1 MDRLREP
8 RPGGND
14 RTDLTGTVLIT
25 IDSLRADALSGAGA
39 SEHAPTLTGLRD
51 RGTVFENAFA
61 HGNWTPFSFPSIMS
75 SRPVFERSPSIGLPA
90 SPTLAETLSEA
101 GIATGGIN
109 AANGFLTDH
118 WGYDRGFRE
127 FDALLGEEGGVYSRY
142 LSAHPTVQGWMKLAG
157 TATRRATNRA
167 KGAIGSVAD
176 GSLGPGSSGTP
187 SDERTRN
194 TRAAAAGDA
203 RAAAVG
209 ARARSFVERVEEP
222 FFLWIHYMDAHTPYL
237 PAPRHVAAVTGDRV
251 GILRALRAH
260 ARTGLGLE
268 VDAGTLGRLRQLYRA
283 AIRGIDASIQE
294 VLDGLAAR
302 DLRDRTSIIVAGD
315 HGEEFQE
322 HGHLAH
328 YPKLYEELI
337 HVPLIVDHP
346 KGLSQR
352 VGRAVGLDT
361 IAPTIC
367 AGMGVDSP
375 PEFEGQSL
383 DRAIQ
388 AGEPIAERPVVS
400 VTVRGEKVTQQPIP
414 RRLDEGEL
422 LASARTR
429 KWTYIYHTD
438 SGHREL
444 YRRSV
449 DPAERENVYAE
460 FEGTETVRR
469 LHRAVSEHA
478 DRLGGAEA
486 TNERGPPSGVA
497 TRLKALGYR

>member
-1 MDRLREP
+1 MDRLRES
-8 RPGGND
+8 RSGGDN
-14 RTDLTGTVLIT
+14 RSLAGTVLIT
-25 IDSLRADALSGAGA
+25 IDSLRADALSGTGAG
-39 SEHAPTLTGLRD
+39 EHAPTLTGLRD
-51 RGTVFENAFA
+51 RGTTFENAFA

-75 SRPVFERSPSIGLPA
+75 SRPVFERSRSIGLPE
-90 SPTLAETLSEA
+90 SPTLAETLSGA
-101 GIATGGIN
+101 GITTAGIN

-127 FDALLGEEGGVYSRY
+127 FDALLGEDNGVYSKY
-142 LSAHPTVQGWMKLAG
+142 LSAHPTVQGWVQLVG
-157 TATRRATNRA
+157 TAARRAGKRA
-167 KGAIGSVAD
+167 QGAITSAAD
-176 GSLGPGSSGTP
+176 GNLGPGTPGAISSESPRGTRG
-187 SDERTRN
+187 ST
-194 TRAAAAGDA
+194 AGDA

-209 ARARSFVERVEEP
+209 ARTRSFVDRVEEP
-222 FFLWIHYMDAHTPYL
+222 FFVWIHYMDAHTPYL
-237 PAPRHVAAVTGDRV
+237 PAPRHVTAVTGDRV
-251 GILRALRAH
+251 GIVRALRAH

-283 AIRGIDASIQE
+283 AIRGIDASVRN

-302 DLRDRTSIIVAGD
+302 GLRDRTSIIVAGD

-346 KGLSQR
+346 DGLSQR
-352 VGRAVGLDT
+352 AAPAVGLDA

-375 PEFEGQSL
+375 PEFEGRSL
-383 DRAIQ
+383 DRAIRS
-388 AGEPIAERPVVS
+388 GETVAEQPVVS
-400 VTVRGEKVTQQPIP
+400 VTVRGGKVTQQPIP

-422 LASARTR
+422 LASARTQE
-429 KWTYIYHTD
+429 WAYIYHTD
-438 SGHREL
+438 SGRREL

-460 FEGTETVRR
+460 HAGTETVER
-469 LHRAVSEHA
+469 LHRAVSEHV
-478 DRLGGAEA
+478 DRLGGIEEA
-486 TNERGPPSGVA
+486 NERGPPSGVA
-497 TRLKALGYR
+497 TRLKALGYK